1 MNSLIYKTIFSFTLI
16 CFCVFK
22 HQAQKSFQPKQVEFE
37 WKGIVYRNE
46 TTFNATLHTN
56 GFSFA
61 YNKGKIKSYY
71 KTNYYHIE
79 FGHISD
85 PREQNQN
92 KNIPYQFNKISDS
105 FKFGK
110 QNNLYVIRA
119 GKGTKTLL
127 TDKTKRK
134 GVAIGYNY
142 EAGPAL
148 ALLKPYYLELIYGVE
163 RDGKFLNELR
173 DERYSDAN
181 AEKFLDYNL
190 IFGGGS
196 ATKGLKNLSIV
207 PGIQGKLGLF
217 FSLGAFDEYAKSIE
231 VGLMGDIFIK
241 KIPIMVETE
250 AISSKPYFLNFYV
263 TVEFGKRTN

>member
-1 MNSLIYKTIFSFTLI
+1 MYVLLRNLFPLLLLM
-16 CFCVFK
+16 FCMLETT
-22 HQAQKSFQPKQVEFE
+22 AQKSFQPKQVEFE

-46 TTFNATLHTN
+46 TTFNASAHTN
-56 GFSFA
+56 GYSIG

-79 FGHISD
+79 LGYMTD
-85 PREQNQN
+85 PREQKQN
-92 KNIPYQFNKISDS
+92 KNIPYQFSKISRS
-105 FKFGK
+105 FRFGK
-110 QNNLYVIRA
+110 QNSLYVLRA

-148 ALLKPYYLELIYGVE
+148 AILKPYYLELIYGVE
-163 RDGKFLNELR
+163 RDGKFLNELKE
-173 DERYSDAN
+173 ERYSESN
-181 AEKFLDYNL
+181 EEKFLNYDL

-196 ATKGLKNLSIV
+196 TSRGWRNISVV

-217 FSLGAFDEYAKSIE
+217 FSMGAFDEYAKSLE
-231 VGLMGDIFIK
+231 VGIMGDIYTR

-250 AISSKPYFLNFYV
+250 AISSKPYFINFYV